1 MNTKAAAT
9 NDTGPLLLRV
19 LIFTLIISVMNG
31 TMFNVVLP
39 VISKEFQL
47 SASQVT
53 WIVSGY
59 LIVYA
64 IGTVTYG
71 KLTDKFSIKSLI
83 TFGLLLLA
91 AGSLVGVAAAQYWMI
106 IVARILQAAGAAVI
120 PALAMIIPVRFFS
133 PEKRGH
139 ALGTSAIGTALGAA
153 LGPIIA
159 GFVSSALNW
168 KFLFVIPL
176 FSLLALPFYRRY
188 LNDDSVSNVKIDYVG
203 GVLLAGTV
211 ATFLLALSK
220 ANIWLVVIG
229 IIILVLFILRIRY
242 TSDPFVNPAIFK
254 NKQYSVGMVIT
265 FVLVAVG
272 FGIPFLTPLM
282 LSDVNGLSPAFTGF
296 IMLPSALI
304 TAFLGRK
311 GGKLAD
317 DKGNP
322 FLLYTASSLLVGGF
336 IILSSVA
343 GMSPTYTQIFLT
355 LGVLGQSYMQIAMSN
370 TISRTLPTAEVG
382 IGMGLLSMFNFI
394 AAAVSTAIIGKLLDG
409 ETSTV
414 HLNPFVQEKI
424 AFAYSNILLAL
435 AAVVVLMTVLYY
447 FQFGRRLIEKEVR
460 SKNNVQF

>member
-1 MNTKAAAT
+1 
-9 NDTGPLLLRV
+9 
-19 LIFTLIISVMNG
+19 MNG
-31 TMFNVVLP
+31 TMFNVVLS

-47 SASQVT
+47 TASEVS

-71 KLTDKFSIKSLI
+71 KLTDKFSIKGLI
-83 TFGLLLLA
+83 TFGLLLLT
-91 AGSLVGVAAAQYWMI
+91 AGSLVGVAATQYWMV

-168 KFLFVIPL
+168 RFLFVIPML
-176 FSLLALPFYRRY
+176 SLITLPFYRRY
-188 LNDDSVSNVKIDYVG
+188 LSDESVSNVRIDYVG

-220 ANIWLVVIG
+220 ANIWLLLSG
-229 IIILVLFILRIRY
+229 LIILVLFILRIRY
-242 TSDPFVNPAIFK
+242 ASDPFVNPAIFR
-254 NKQYSVGMVIT
+254 NKHYSMGMVIV

-272 FGIPFLTPLM
+272 FGIPYLTPLM
-282 LSDVNGLSPAFTGF
+282 LSEVNGLSPAFIGL

-304 TAFLGRK
+304 TAFLGRR

-317 DKGNP
+317 EKGNP
-322 FLLYTASSLLVGGF
+322 FLLYTASTLLVGGL
-336 IILSSVA
+336 IILSSVV
-343 GMSPTYTQIFLT
+343 GKSPTYTQIFLT

-370 TISRTLPTAEVG
+370 TISQTLPKDDIG

-394 AAAVSTAIIGKLLDG
+394 AAAVSTATIGKLLDG
-409 ETSTV
+409 GTSTV
-414 HLNPFVQEKI
+414 HWNPFVQNQVT
-424 AFAYSNILLAL
+424 FAYSNILLVL
-435 AAVVVLMTVLYY
+435 AVVVVLMTILYY
-447 FQFGRRLIEKEVR
+447 FQFGRRSSNK
-460 SKNNVQF
+460 

>member
-1 MNTKAAAT
+1 MNTKAATT
-9 NDTGPLLLRV
+9 NETGPLLLRV
-19 LIFTLIISVMNG
+19 LVFTLIISVMNG

-47 SASQVT
+47 TASQVT

-83 TFGLLLLA
+83 TFGLLLLTV
-91 AGSLVGVAAAQYWMI
+91 GSLVGVVATQYWMI

-133 PEKRGH
+133 PEKRGR

-176 FSLLALPFYRRY
+176 LSLITLPLYRKY
-188 LNDDSVSNVKIDYVG
+188 LDDEPVTNEKIDYIG
-203 GVLLAGTV
+203 GILLAGTV
-211 ATFLLALSK
+211 ATFLLALTQS
-220 ANIWLVVIG
+220 NMWLLVTGLV
-229 IIILVLFILRIRY
+229 ILVLFIIRIRY
-242 TSDPFVNPAIFK
+242 ASVPFVNPAIFK
-254 NKQYSVGMVIT
+254 NKQYSIGMAIA

-282 LSDVNGLSPAFTGF
+282 LSDVNGLSPASIGL

-304 TAFLGRK
+304 TAILGRK

-317 DKGNP
+317 EKGNP
-322 FLLYTASSLLVGGF
+322 FLLYIASTLLAGGF
-336 IILSSVA
+336 IILSSVV
-343 GMSPTYTQIFLT
+343 GMSPTYIQIFLT
-355 LGVLGQSYMQIAMSN
+355 LGVLGQSYIQIAMSN
-370 TISRTLPTAEVG
+370 TISRTLPKDEVG

-394 AAAVSTAIIGKLLDG
+394 AAAVSTTAIGKLLDG
-409 ETSTV
+409 GATTV
-414 HLNPFVQEKI
+414 HFNPFVHDKV
-424 AFAYSNILLAL
+424 AFVYSNILLAL
-435 AAVVVLMTVLYY
+435 ALIVVVIAVLYAL
-447 FQFGRRLIEKEVR
+447 QFGRK
-460 SKNNVQF
+460 SNNK

>member
-1 MNTKAAAT
+1 MNTKAATT
-9 NDTGPLLLRV
+9 NETGPLLLRV
-19 LIFTLIISVMNG
+19 LVFTLIISVMNG

-47 SASQVT
+47 TASQVT

-83 TFGLLLLA
+83 TFGLLLLTV
-91 AGSLVGVAAAQYWMI
+91 GSLVGVAATQYWMI

-133 PEKRGH
+133 PETRGH

-176 FSLLALPFYRRY
+176 LSLITLPLYRKY
-188 LNDDSVSNVKIDYVG
+188 LDDEPVTNEKIDYIG
-203 GVLLAGTV
+203 GILLAGTV
-211 ATFLLALSK
+211 ATFLLALTQS
-220 ANIWLVVIG
+220 NMWLLVTGLV
-229 IIILVLFILRIRY
+229 ILVLFIIRIRY
-242 TSDPFVNPAIFK
+242 ASVPFVNPAIFR
-254 NKQYSVGMVIT
+254 NKQYSIGMAIA

-282 LSDVNGLSPAFTGF
+282 LSDVNGLSPASIGL

-304 TAFLGRK
+304 TAILGRK

-317 DKGNP
+317 EKGNP
-322 FLLYTASSLLVGGF
+322 FLMYIASTLLAGGF
-336 IILSSVA
+336 IILSSVV
-343 GMSPTYTQIFLT
+343 GMSPTYIQIFLT
-355 LGVLGQSYMQIAMSN
+355 LGVLGQSYIQIAMSN
-370 TISRTLPTAEVG
+370 TISRTLPKDEVG

-394 AAAVSTAIIGKLLDG
+394 AAAVSTTAIGKLLDG
-409 ETSTV
+409 GATTV
-414 HLNPFVQEKI
+414 HLNPFVHDKV
-424 AFAYSNILLAL
+424 AFVYSNILLVLAL
-435 AAVVVLMTVLYY
+435 IVVVMAVLYSL
-447 FQFGRRLIEKEVR
+447 QFGRK
-460 SKNNVQF
+460 SNNK

>member
-1 MNTKAAAT
+1 MNTKAATT
-9 NDTGPLLLRV
+9 NETGPLLLRV
-19 LIFTLIISVMNG
+19 LVFTLIISVMNG

-47 SASQVT
+47 TASQVT

-83 TFGLLLLA
+83 TFGLLLLTV
-91 AGSLVGVAAAQYWMI
+91 GSLVGVVATQYWMI

-133 PEKRGH
+133 PEKRGR

-176 FSLLALPFYRRY
+176 LSLITLPLYRKY
-188 LNDDSVSNVKIDYVG
+188 LDDEPVTNEKIDYIG
-203 GVLLAGTV
+203 GILLAGTV
-211 ATFLLALSK
+211 ATFLLALTQS
-220 ANIWLVVIG
+220 NMWLLVTGLVV
-229 IIILVLFILRIRY
+229 LVLFIIRIRY
-242 TSDPFVNPAIFK
+242 ASVPFVNPAIFR
-254 NKQYSVGMVIT
+254 NKQYSIGMAIA

-282 LSDVNGLSPAFTGF
+282 LSDVNGLSPASIGL

-304 TAFLGRK
+304 TAILGRK

-317 DKGNP
+317 EKGNP
-322 FLLYTASSLLVGGF
+322 FLLYIASTLLAGGF
-336 IILSSVA
+336 VILSSVV
-343 GMSPTYTQIFLT
+343 GMSPTYIQIFLT
-355 LGVLGQSYMQIAMSN
+355 LGVLGQSYIQIAMSN
-370 TISRTLPTAEVG
+370 TISRTLPKDEVG

-394 AAAVSTAIIGKLLDG
+394 AAAVSTTAIGKLLDG
-409 ETSTV
+409 GAPTV
-414 HLNPFVQEKI
+414 HLNPFVHDKV
-424 AFAYSNILLAL
+424 AFVYSNILLVLAL
-435 AAVVVLMTVLYY
+435 IVVVMAVLYSL
-447 FQFGRRLIEKEVR
+447 QFGRKT
-460 SKNNVQF
+460 NNK

>member
-1 MNTKAAAT
+1 MNTKAAT
-9 NDTGPLLLRV
+9 TYETGPLLLRV
-19 LIFTLIISVMNG
+19 LVFTLIISVMNG

-47 SASQVT
+47 TASQVT

-83 TFGLLLLA
+83 TFGLLLLTV
-91 AGSLVGVAAAQYWMI
+91 GSLVGVAATQYWMI

-133 PEKRGH
+133 PEKRGR

-159 GFVSSALNW
+159 GFVSSALHW

-176 FSLLALPFYRRY
+176 LSLITLPLYRKY
-188 LNDDSVSNVKIDYVG
+188 LDDEPVTNEKIDYIG
-203 GVLLAGTV
+203 GILLAGTV
-211 ATFLLALSK
+211 ATFLLALTQS
-220 ANIWLVVIG
+220 NMWLLVTGLV
-229 IIILVLFILRIRY
+229 ILVLFIIRIRY
-242 TSDPFVNPAIFK
+242 ASVPFVNPAIFR
-254 NKQYSVGMVIT
+254 NKQYSIGMAIA

-282 LSDVNGLSPAFTGF
+282 LSDVNGLSPASIGL

-304 TAFLGRK
+304 TAILGRK

-317 DKGNP
+317 EKGNP
-322 FLLYTASSLLVGGF
+322 FLLYIASTLLAGGF
-336 IILSSVA
+336 IILSSVV
-343 GMSPTYTQIFLT
+343 GMSPTYIQIFLT

-370 TISRTLPTAEVG
+370 TISRTLPKDEIG

-394 AAAVSTAIIGKLLDG
+394 AAAVSTAAIGKLLDG
-409 ETSTV
+409 GTTAV
-414 HLNPFVQEKI
+414 HLNPFVHDKV
-424 AFAYSNILLAL
+424 AFVYSNILLVL
-435 AAVVVLMTVLYY
+435 AVIVVVMAALYSL
-447 FQFGRRLIEKEVR
+447 QFGRNSNIK
-460 SKNNVQF
+460 